1 MWWQVVAAF
10 VGIGLMA
17 APDLVGLAE
26 SPANF
31 VNATAPIGVAFAVIA
46 TSEVTRGMRYVTVLS
61 GLVIA
66 VGSALLGVPFPE
78 LALIGGGGLAMA
90 GLAFGGGDT
99 SGRYGGGWR
108 SLLG

>member
-1 MWWQVVAAF
+1 MS
-10 VGIGLMA
+10 LMA

-31 VNATAPIGVAFAVIA
+31 VNATAPIGVAF
-46 TSEVTRGMRYVTVLS
+46 GD
-61 GLVIA
+61 
-66 VGSALLGVPFPE
+66 
-78 LALIGGGGLAMA
+78 
-90 GLAFGGGDT
+90 GDT